1 MNRAILTLCIPTY
14 NRADALKGNIE
25 IIAEQLKEIN
35 DGEVEFIV
43 SDNCS
48 TDNTIEV
55 VNHFIDAGIPII
67 FNKNELNLGSTGNFL
82 KCINLA
88 TGKFILLLGDDDY
101 LVSGALKY
109 LLKCL
114 NNKDYGLLH
123 IDVHS
128 PVEYPLTEIDDI
140 NDYLKRINRQFTW
153 MSGNIFRKDIVEK
166 VGDPSR
172 YMNSFLLQMPFFLKS
187 ALEYSKNAITG
198 ERIIE
203 IDAGQKYK
211 VLNGGERYGFIKV
224 FANNF
229 LEIMSEYLKKYD
241 SVSRN
246 TYPYIKRTMFEDWIL
261 KKMKNCLFTIRR
273 DLFSNWY
280 YAFKCYGLNWYFY
293 KSILGS
299 NEK

>member
-114 NNKDYGLLH
+114 NNKDYGLFF
-123 IDVHS
+123 V
-128 PVEYPLTEIDDI
+128 T
-140 NDYLKRINRQFTW
+140 
-153 MSGNIFRKDIVEK
+153 NI
-166 VGDPSR
+166 
-172 YMNSFLLQMPFFLKS
+172 Y
-187 ALEYSKNAITG
+187 
-198 ERIIE
+198 II
-203 IDAGQKYK
+203 
-211 VLNGGERYGFIKV
+211 
-224 FANNF
+224 
-229 LEIMSEYLKKYD
+229 
-241 SVSRN
+241 
-246 TYPYIKRTMFEDWIL
+246 
-261 KKMKNCLFTIRR
+261 
-273 DLFSNWY
+273 
-280 YAFKCYGLNWYFY
+280 
-293 KSILGS
+293 
-299 NEK
+299 